1 MADDKNIIGSMNI
14 MNTLAAIS
22 ENAHKATD
30 TTEIKSNSIR
40 KIEKK
45 LSKKR

>member
-1 MADDKNIIGSMNI
+1 MVNNKNIIGSINI

-22 ENAHKATD
+22 ENANKATD
-30 TTEIKSNSIR
+30 TTELKSNAIR

-45 LSKKR
+45 LSKNK